1 MYHSTSTSSQ
11 LLKLYFSPFQDG
23 AKLRFDNNGTVY
35 HGTILDDRVY
45 VSTDQKSAEHVTLVQ
60 CNSVMIDLYFRVYA
74 NNFKCIELR
83 NKNIKNIKVLT

>member
-1 MYHSTSTSSQ
+1 MSFSSSASSQ

-35 HGTILDDRVY
+35 YGTIMDDRVY
-45 VSTDQKSAEHVTLVQ
+45 VSADQKSAEHVTLVQ
-60 CNSVMIDLYFRVYA
+60 CNSIMIDLCFRVYA
-74 NNFKCIELR
+74 NNFKCVELR